1 VWSPLAKQITNVNPN
16 VNEPMA
22 PTDEQIRVSGRVKR
36 ILDRRRHEGKSYND
50 VLKRVLGDDA
60 DGDFND
66 GFGR

>member
-1 VWSPLAKQITNVNPN
+1 
-16 VNEPMA
+16 MA